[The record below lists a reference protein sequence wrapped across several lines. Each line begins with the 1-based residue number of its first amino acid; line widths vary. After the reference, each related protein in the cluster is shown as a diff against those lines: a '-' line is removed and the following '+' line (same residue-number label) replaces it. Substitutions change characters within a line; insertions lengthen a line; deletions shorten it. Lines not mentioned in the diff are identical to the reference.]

1 VWNRIERGVW
11 SHLDAPGRAQPALA
25 APRRWWLAA
34 APLAIAAA
42 IIVAVIA
49 PRWTTPQLDGE
60 PSRVVSGTAP
70 AAVSLGDVHIELDA
84 ETALSTA
91 HESAHAIVVLEHG
104 GAWFSVA
111 PRGRRPA
118 FVVRAGDAT
127 IRVIGTRFHV
137 SRAGE
142 HSAVIVEHG
151 KVEARFRGT
160 TAEIGA
166 GQRWS
171 SGAPD
176 RIESLAAA
184 PPAAAP
190 TPPEAAPTTPAAPAP
205 APDASGSAGVRTADR
220 TSPAR
225 KPASKSL
232 SGINAQAAP
241 STQLPPTTQAP
252 RATQAL
258 VDRDHAEYDRLAAL
272 EPTSPEAA
280 LTGYLALARR
290 ASLWADPALFAAA
303 RLAADRRDHRARA
316 LLELY
321 LTRFPGG
328 ANALDAR
335 QLVARLPATAP

>member
-1 VWNRIERGVW
+1 
-11 SHLDAPGRAQPALA
+11 
-25 APRRWWLAA
+25 
-34 APLAIAAA
+34 
-42 IIVAVIA
+42 
-49 PRWTTPQLDGE
+49 
-60 PSRVVSGTAP
+60 
-70 AAVSLGDVHIELDA
+70 VSLGDVHIELDA

-91 HESAHAIVVLEHG
+91 HDAAQATVVLEHG
-104 GAWFSVA
+104 GAWFTVA

-137 SRAGE
+137 ARAGE
-142 HSAVIVEHG
+142 HSAVDVEHG
-151 KVEARFRGT
+151 KVEARFRGI

-171 SGAPD
+171 SEAPD

-184 PPAAAP
+184 PAATPGDAGP
-190 TPPEAAPTTPAAPAP
+190 TPDPGASAGHAAPAP
-205 APDASGSAGVRTADR
+205 DGAGAGSARTADR
-220 TSPAR
+220 ISPAR
-225 KPASKSL
+225 KPASKPRPEV
-232 SGINAQAAP
+232 NAQAAP
-241 STQLPPTTQAP
+241 STQLPPATQAP
-252 RATQAL
+252 RATQPPPAAHGAPPARG
-258 VDRDHAEYDRLAAL
+258 DRDHAEYDRLAAL
-272 EPTSPEAA
+272 EPAEPEAA

-303 RLAADRRDHRARA
+303 RLAADRRDPRARA

-335 QLVARLPATAP
+335 QLLARVPPGAP